1 MKGMKTEILCMTR
14 PELADWLAALEQ
26 PAYRAA
32 QIQSW
37 LLKGVPFS
45 DMNNLPRALRALLEE
60 HADPSLPAIERKY
73 VSAVD
78 GTVKYVLR
86 LRDGQLIESVVMR
99 YKHGNTICVSS
110 QAGCR
115 MGCRF
120 CASNTGGLARSLTPS
135 EMLGEVIVAQ
145 RDTGERI
152 SNIVLMGIGEPLDN
166 YDNVMTFLR
175 RVSAPDTLNIG
186 SRHISLSTCGLADK
200 IERLAE
206 EELQITLSISLHAV
220 SDEERSDLMPV
231 NRKWNLDAL
240 LRACRAYFDRTGRR
254 ISFEYTLIAGVNDDD
269 AHARRLAALLHRY
282 FGKDAPFHVNLI
294 PVNEVKGRGFASS
307 AFARRFADTLGRCHV
322 NATVRRRLGPDI
334 NASCGQLV
342 HRSTLTEALP
352 EPEPE
357 TKT

>member
-32 QIQSW
+32 QIRSW

-45 DMNNLPRALRALLEE
+45 EMNNLPRALRALLEE
-60 HADPSLPAIERKY
+60 HADASLPAIERKY

-78 GTVKYVLR
+78 GTVKYVLC

-175 RVSAPDTLNIG
+175 NRP
-186 SRHISLSTCGLADK
+186 SRQKRSFGLS
-200 IERLAE
+200 
-206 EELQITLSISLHAV
+206 
-220 SDEERSDLMPV
+220 
-231 NRKWNLDAL
+231 
-240 LRACRAYFDRTGRR
+240 Y
-254 ISFEYTLIAGVNDDD
+254 
-269 AHARRLAALLHRY
+269 
-282 FGKDAPFHVNLI
+282 
-294 PVNEVKGRGFASS
+294 
-307 AFARRFADTLGRCHV
+307 
-322 NATVRRRLGPDI
+322 
-334 NASCGQLV
+334 
-342 HRSTLTEALP
+342 
-352 EPEPE
+352 
-357 TKT
+357 